1 MSTIYTSDQAAQEC
15 LNTSIIQLSF
25 SRPRKGIDEAKARL
39 RLITVKGKAVY
50 QLETVKN
57 KQAFQKTIEP
67 ETLSGTI
74 AEYFTRFK
82 AAECRGQKEQ
92 LFFLQNNKGTIALTK
107 RLPYFAPLTENNCDG
122 HNKIK
127 NYLIPEGT
135 PLAFLIEQGVMNAE
149 GAVLK
154 QKYHKFR

>member
-67 ETLSGTI
+67 EALSGTI
-74 AEYFTRFK
+74 AECFTRFK

-92 LFFLQNNKGTIALTK
+92 LFFYRTTREPSL
-107 RLPYFAPLTENNCDG
+107 LPSGSPIPLRSRKTTATD
-122 HNKIK
+122 
-127 NYLIPEGT
+127 T
-135 PLAFLIEQGVMNAE
+135 T
-149 GAVLK
+149 
-154 QKYHKFR
+154 R